1 MHHTHACTAAVDADP
16 DAADAPAACPRAVT
30 AGRWRATWYAF
41 VIGDVLHHRQPY
53 RRALRSGLSTSHGAL
68 FRVASEWKTNV
79 GLACRRRDTHVGA
92 FDSVSCSASAIPSV
106 SAAPRF
112 ADVCL
117 DVTAETS
124 QTIQGLRVPVRTCR
138 RVASVLS
145 GTTSMIVRL
154 LCSALWSGL
163 GLRAARFRRAC
174 VARGSPRPARG
185 SVYGRRHAA

>member
-1 MHHTHACTAAVDADP
+1 M
-16 DAADAPAACPRAVT
+16 
-30 AGRWRATWYAF
+30 
-41 VIGDVLHHRQPY
+41 IGDVLHHRQPY
-53 RRALRSGLSTSHGAL
+53 RRALRPGLSTSHGAL

-145 GTTSMIVRL
+145 RTIGYYEYDSQAAVFGAMEWPGLARGPVQTSMRRQRL
-154 LCSALWSGL
+154 SAPGAR
-163 GLRAARFRRAC
+163 LRVWQTTCR
-174 VARGSPRPARG
+174 VAF
-185 SVYGRRHAA
+185 GRECDTRLRQAT